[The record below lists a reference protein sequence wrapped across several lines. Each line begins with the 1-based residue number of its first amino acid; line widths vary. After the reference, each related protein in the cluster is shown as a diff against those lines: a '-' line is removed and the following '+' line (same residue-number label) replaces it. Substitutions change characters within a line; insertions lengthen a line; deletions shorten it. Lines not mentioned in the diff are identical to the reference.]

1 MSVQELTKKKR
12 IRAGHKSSVTR
23 FIAQVK
29 ETLKTGDWNAAKL
42 KQHLQ
47 LLQGKQDILNK
58 LDAEILEGLETEDE
72 ITGEIEQADI
82 FKENVAMTIIDLE
95 TALGEQH
102 NDTPLQIQTR
112 ESSRENGA
120 RPETQVQTRDRNDES
135 SRENDARPE
144 TPNNRDIR
152 EGTPR
157 SVTPS
162 SSSPSR
168 TEPTLAQSRGGK
180 VKLPKLTLR
189 KFSGDPTAWT
199 PFWDSYES
207 AIHQNP
213 DLSDIDKFNYL
224 QSLVEHSAAEAIA
237 GLTLSSSNYAEA
249 ITVLK
254 KRFGNKQ
261 QLINKHME
269 ALLSLPAV
277 TSVYE
282 LRNLRQLYDKVE
294 SHVRSLKSIGIAA
307 SSYGNLLASI
317 LMKKIPSE
325 LCLIVS
331 RETVEDNWNLDSL
344 LKVLEKEI
352 GARERASTNTSA
364 QPRKLVR
371 DYATTAALLSD
382 TSPLCVF
389 CDQTHY
395 SNHCRVVADQE
406 KRKQLLL
413 KAGRC
418 FICLKR
424 GHLSRDCRSARG
436 CYNCGGKH
444 NSSICKSQRSGS
456 KNAQNTSPTST
467 EQTQNV
473 KPQMQHQTQ
482 SAPVLAMYV
491 DVKTPVLLQT
501 ARAAVFQPHRPSLT
515 TIVRII
521 LDSGSQRSYVTDM
534 VRKNLALH
542 TEQTETIVMKTFGCH
557 EKVQICDV
565 VKLAIKTATGMNLV
579 LPFLVVPSICEPI
592 AGQPIT
598 LARDTY
604 PHLFGLN
611 LADDSGMSESLGIS
625 VLIGADH
632 YWKLATGRVCRGK
645 TGPTAIETVLG
656 WVLSGPVPG
665 ITCGETSTNLVSAHA
680 LKLETSVLC
689 CHDCD
694 LDQRLKKYWDLETL
708 GIKEGEMPAYSQFME
723 CITFQDGR
731 YCVQLPWKNPHPHLP
746 DNFKLSQRRLCGLL
760 RRLRQEPSLLQR
772 YDTVI
777 KEQLKEGIV
786 EVVQDPWTSVV
797 EKLHYIPHH
806 GVIRDDKQTTKLRIV
821 YDASAKEDGPSL
833 NDCLYAGPPF
843 GQFIFDILVRF
854 RLHQVALVADIEK
867 AFLMISVDKKDI
879 DVLRFLWVDNVHAD
893 LLNLQ
898 VLRFTRVVF
907 GVASSPF
914 LLNATLKYH
923 LEKYRSA
930 DPETVDRLERAL
942 YVDDVTYGADS
953 VEEAFVLFTKSKL
966 WLKEGGFNLRKF
978 VTNSSMLQR
987 KIDLQ
992 ESCPVNCTKTVSP
1005 HQSTSE
1011 ELSFAKVALGVDES
1025 HLKGLKVL
1033 GIQWNPDEDMFIFDL
1048 SNLCKRSMELEPTKR
1063 GIVGIV
1069 SRIYDPIGI
1078 VSPVTIQF
1086 KMMFQ
1091 ELCTNHL
1098 NWDDQ
1103 LSGELLVKWK
1113 KLLSEFQQ
1121 VEPLRFPRCYFRNS
1135 MRTSSSYTLHGFG
1148 DASQR
1153 AYAAVVYLLIET
1165 PDGRSTRFVGLKTR
1179 VAPVKGHSIPRLE
1192 LLAALLLARL
1202 ISSLESA
1209 LKSEIALMPSM
1220 CYTDSKVAL
1229 YWIKGES
1236 QEWRQFV
1243 QNRVNEIR
1251 TLVPAQHWKHCSGH
1265 DNPADLPS
1273 RGISLPELLSKS
1285 VWFSGPSWLS
1295 SPVQAS
1301 RCDEESM
1308 PDECILEMKKSAQHV
1323 LLVGGEIGTVMQ
1335 CQRFSSLGRLLRVT
1349 AYVLKF
1355 IAIIKARGSVSAGLS
1370 SKDVSDA
1377 EEFWIKSSQAA
1388 LLQDVKF
1395 QVWKTQ
1401 FGLYYDN
1408 EIWRCGGMLRNAD
1421 LDVCAKHPILLPS
1434 GHHFTMLVI
1443 RQSHEKVLHGGV
1455 KETLTELRSRFWVVK
1470 GRSVVKK
1477 LLHKCVI
1484 CRMIDGKPY
1493 ASSLPPP
1500 LPEFRVTQSPP
1511 FAFTGLDYAGPLYLK
1526 GTEDKVWICL
1536 FTCCATRAL
1545 HLDLVVDMT
1554 TEAFIR
1560 CFKRFV
1566 ARRGIPRVIISD
1578 NSKTFKS
1585 ADKVI
1590 AEILNRPDIGEFFA
1604 GVRVKWNFNLEKAPW
1619 WGGFFE
1625 RLVKSTKRCLKKIIG
1640 TTKLSYEE
1648 LQTVLVEV
1656 EAILNSRPLTYV
1668 SSEDLE
1674 EPLTPSHLL
1683 TGRRLISLP
1692 DPQDSEDDPEY
1703 HASHTPEVLTRRM
1716 KHLTVMLDHFWKR
1729 WKLEYL
1735 VELREMHRY
1744 AQKPT
1749 TPHVPV
1755 SVGDV
1760 VLVYDEDHPRIFW
1773 KLAKVEGLIKGSD
1786 GVVRGAKVR
1795 VRSANGF
1802 TVLKRPVQHLFPL
1815 EVNIDH
1821 VSVAE
1826 DVRLRLSQQ
1835 KGQDEKEVQEER
1847 KVRPARASAQR
1858 ARQKIT
1864 EWMKSN

>member
-1 MSVQELTKKKR
+1 MGEPGTSDVQIDRDSAIRRKR
-12 IRAGHKSSVTR
+12 IRAGQKASATR
-23 FIAQVK
+23 IIAQAQ
-29 ETLKTGDWNAAKL
+29 ETIDAPQTNCSALKRFLSVLHEKRDIIL
-42 KQHLQ
+42 KM
-47 LLQGKQDILNK
+47 
-58 LDAEILEGLETEDE
+58 DAEILNDVGSEEE
-72 ITGEIEQADI
+72 IVREIEEADVYRERIELAVIAIEQAISETERASPLHIRQGEESASEPVNQQADRLSPVNQLADRRSI
-82 FKENVAMTIIDLE
+82 SPTPSDAQARVAPPSPVDNS
-95 TALGEQH
+95 H
-102 NDTPLQIQTR
+102 
-112 ESSRENGA
+112 SS
-120 RPETQVQTRDRNDES
+120 PKQVQPGSTTMK
-135 SRENDARPE
+135 
-144 TPNNRDIR
+144 TP
-152 EGTPR
+152 
-157 SVTPS
+157 
-162 SSSPSR
+162 
-168 TEPTLAQSRGGK
+168 K

-189 KFSGDPTAWT
+189 KFSGDPTAWI

-213 DLSDIDKFNYL
+213 DLSDIGKFNYL

-317 LMKKIPSE
+317 LMKKIPSD

-331 RETVEDNWNLDSL
+331 RETVEDNWDLDSL

-352 GARERASTNTSA
+352 EARERAAMNTSA
-364 QPRKLVR
+364 QPRKPVR
-371 DYATTAALLSD
+371 DYSTAAALLSG
-382 TSPLCVF
+382 TSSPLCAF
-389 CDQTHY
+389 CDQPHY
-395 SNHCRVVADQE
+395 STHCRVVTDHE

-413 KAGRC
+413 KGGRC
-418 FICLKR
+418 FICLKK
-424 GHLSRDCRSARG
+424 GHLSRDCRSSRG
-436 CYNCGGKH
+436 CYNCGGRH
-444 NSSICKSQRSGS
+444 HSSICKSQRSGPR
-456 KNAQNTSPTST
+456 NAQNTTPTST
-467 EQTQNV
+467 EQPQNV
-473 KPQMQHQTQ
+473 RLQMQPQQHQTQ
-482 SAPVLAMYV
+482 SAPVLSMYV

-501 ARAAVFQPHRPSLT
+501 ARASVFQPNRPSLT

-542 TEQTETIVMKTFGCH
+542 TEQAETIVMKTFGCH

-611 LADDSGMSESLGIS
+611 LADDSGRSESLAIS
-625 VLIGADH
+625 ILIGADH
-632 YWKLATGRVCRGK
+632 YWKLATGRVRRGK

-665 ITCGETSTNLVSAHA
+665 ITCGETSTNLISAHA
-680 LKLETSVLC
+680 LKLETSVLQ

-694 LDQRLKKYWDLETL
+694 LDQRLKKFWDLETL
-708 GIKEGEMPAYSQFME
+708 GIKE
-723 CITFQDGR
+723 
-731 YCVQLPWKNPHPHLP
+731 
-746 DNFKLSQRRLCGLL
+746 
-760 RRLRQEPSLLQR
+760 
-772 YDTVI
+772 
-777 KEQLKEGIV
+777 
-786 EVVQDPWTSVV
+786 
-797 EKLHYIPHH
+797 
-806 GVIRDDKQTTKLRIV
+806 
-821 YDASAKEDGPSL
+821 
-833 NDCLYAGPPF
+833 
-843 GQFIFDILVRF
+843 
-854 RLHQVALVADIEK
+854 
-867 AFLMISVDKKDI
+867 
-879 DVLRFLWVDNVHAD
+879 
-893 LLNLQ
+893 
-898 VLRFTRVVF
+898 
-907 GVASSPF
+907 
-914 LLNATLKYH
+914 
-923 LEKYRSA
+923 
-930 DPETVDRLERAL
+930 
-942 YVDDVTYGADS
+942 
-953 VEEAFVLFTKSKL
+953 
-966 WLKEGGFNLRKF
+966 
-978 VTNSSMLQR
+978 
-987 KIDLQ
+987 
-992 ESCPVNCTKTVSP
+992 
-1005 HQSTSE
+1005 
-1011 ELSFAKVALGVDES
+1011 
-1025 HLKGLKVL
+1025 
-1033 GIQWNPDEDMFIFDL
+1033 
-1048 SNLCKRSMELEPTKR
+1048 
-1063 GIVGIV
+1063 
-1069 SRIYDPIGI
+1069 
-1078 VSPVTIQF
+1078 
-1086 KMMFQ
+1086 
-1091 ELCTNHL
+1091 
-1098 NWDDQ
+1098 
-1103 LSGELLVKWK
+1103 
-1113 KLLSEFQQ
+1113 
-1121 VEPLRFPRCYFRNS
+1121 
-1135 MRTSSSYTLHGFG
+1135 
-1148 DASQR
+1148 
-1153 AYAAVVYLLIET
+1153 
-1165 PDGRSTRFVGLKTR
+1165 
-1179 VAPVKGHSIPRLE
+1179 
-1192 LLAALLLARL
+1192 
-1202 ISSLESA
+1202 
-1209 LKSEIALMPSM
+1209 
-1220 CYTDSKVAL
+1220 
-1229 YWIKGES
+1229 GES

-1251 TLVPAQHWKHCSGH
+1251 TLVPAQRWKHCSGH

-1273 RGISLPELLSKS
+1273 RGISLPELLNKS

-1301 RCDEESM
+1301 CCDEELM
-1308 PDECILEMKKSAQHV
+1308 PDECILEMTKSAQHV
-1323 LLVGGEIGTVMQ
+1323 LLVGGEIGTVIQ

-1355 IAIIKARGSVSAGLS
+1355 IAVLKVRGSVSAGLS

-1377 EEFWIKSSQAA
+1377 EEFWIKSSQAVLYKDA
-1388 LLQDVKF
+1388 KF

-1401 FGLYYDN
+1401 FGLYCDN
-1408 EIWRCGGMLRNAD
+1408 EIWRCGGRLRNAD

-1434 GHHFTMLVI
+1434 SHHFTMLVI

-1455 KETLTELRSRFWVVK
+1455 KETLTELHSRFWIVK

-1477 LLHKCVI
+1477 LLHKCVV
-1484 CRMIDGKPY
+1484 CKTIDGKPY

-1511 FAFTGLDYAGPLYLK
+1511 FAFTGLDYAGPLYLR

-1560 CFKRFV
+1560 CFKWFV

-1578 NSKTFKS
+1578 NSKTFKA

-1590 AEILNRPDIGEFFA
+1590 AEILNCPEIEEFFA

-1640 TTKLSYEE
+1640 TTRLSYEE

-1668 SSEDLE
+1668 TSEDLE

-1692 DPQDSEDDPEY
+1692 DPQDSEDDPDY

-1729 WKLEYL
+1729 WKWEYL

-1749 TPHVPV
+1749 TPHEPV

-1773 KLAKVEGLIKGSD
+1773 KLAKVEGLLKGSD

-1795 VRSANGF
+1795 VRSGNGF

-1815 EVNIDH
+1815 EVNVDD

-1826 DVRLRLSQQ
+1826 DVKLRLSHQ
-1835 KGQDEKEVQEER
+1835 KGQDEKEVQEEK

>member
-1 MSVQELTKKKR
+1 MSAQELTKKKR
-12 IRAGHKSSVTR
+12 IRVGHKSSVTR
-23 FIAQVK
+23 IIAQVK
-29 ETLKTGDWNAAKL
+29 ETLEEDDWNAAKL

-82 FKENVAMTIIDLE
+82 FKENIAMTIIDLE
-95 TALGEQH
+95 TALGKQQ
-102 NDTPLQIQTR
+102 NDAP
-112 ESSRENGA
+112 
-120 RPETQVQTRDRNDES
+120 TQAQTRDRNDES
-135 SRENDARPE
+135 AQVHGSRPE
-144 TPNNRDIR
+144 TPNNRDVR
-152 EGTPR
+152 EGTPL

-162 SSSPSR
+162 PSSPSR
-168 TEPTLAQSRGGK
+168 TEPTLAQPRGGK

-207 AIHQNP
+207 AIHRNP

-237 GLTLSSSNYAEA
+237 GLTLSSSNYGEA
-249 ITVLK
+249 IT
-254 KRFGNKQ
+254 
-261 QLINKHME
+261 
-269 ALLSLPAV
+269 
-277 TSVYE
+277 
-282 LRNLRQLYDKVE
+282 LYDKVE

-325 LCLIVS
+325 LCLIV
-331 RETVEDNWNLDSL
+331 
-344 LKVLEKEI
+344 LEKEI
-352 GARERASTNTSA
+352 EARERASTNTSS
-364 QPRKLVR
+364 QPWKPTRE
-371 DYATTAALLSD
+371 YSTAAALLANS
-382 TSPLCVF
+382 SPLCVF
-389 CDQTHY
+389 CDQSHY
-395 SNHCRVVADQE
+395 STHCRVVADQE

-418 FICLKR
+418 FICLKK
-424 GHLSRDCRSARG
+424 GHLSRDCRSSRG
-436 CYNCGGKH
+436 CYNCGGRH
-444 NSSICKSQRSGS
+444 HSSICKSQKIGS
-456 KNAQNTSPTST
+456 RNAQSTTPTSI

-473 KPQMQHQTQ
+473 RPQTQTQQHQTQ
-482 SAPVLAMYV
+482 SAPVLSMYV

-501 ARAAVFQPHRPSLT
+501 ARASVFQPHRPLLT
-515 TIVRII
+515 TVVRII

-534 VRKNLALH
+534 VRKNLALR
-542 TEQTETIVMKTFGCH
+542 TEQAETVVMKTFGCH

-565 VKLAIKTATGMNLV
+565 VKLAFKTATGTDLV

-592 AGQPIT
+592 AGQPVT

-611 LADDSGMSESLGIS
+611 LADDSSASESLDIS

-632 YWKLATGRVCRGK
+632 YWKLATGRVRRGK

-665 ITCGETSTNLVSAHA
+665 ITCGETITNLISAHA
-680 LKLETSVLC
+680 LKLEASVLQ

-694 LDQRLKKYWDLETL
+694 LDQRLKKFWDLETL
-708 GIKEGEMPAYSQFME
+708 GIKEGEMPAYSQFIE
-723 CITFQDGR
+723 SITFQDGR
-731 YCVQLPWKNPHPHLP
+731 YCVQLPWKNPHPTLL
-746 DNFKLSQRRLCGLL
+746 DNLNLSQRRLCNLL
-760 RRLRQEPSLLQR
+760 RRLRQDPSLLQR

-777 KEQLKEGIV
+777 KEQIKEGIV
-786 EVVQDPWTSVV
+786 EVVPDPWAPVV
-797 EKLHYIPHH
+797 EKVHYLPHH

-821 YDASAKEDGPSL
+821 YDASAKEGGPSL
-833 NDCLYAGPPF
+833 NDFLYAGPPF

-867 AFLMISVDKKDI
+867 AFLMVSVAKKDM
-879 DVLRFLWVDNVHAD
+879 DVLRFLWVDNIHAD
-893 LLNLQ
+893 LPNLQ

-914 LLNATLKYH
+914 LLNATLRYH
-923 LEKYRSA
+923 LEMYRSA
-930 DPETVDRLERAL
+930 DQEIVDKLERAL

-953 VEEAFVLFTKSKL
+953 VEDAFLLYTKSKL

-978 VTNSSMLQR
+978 VTNSSVLQR
-987 KIDLQ
+987 RIDLQ
-992 ESCPVNCTKTVSP
+992 ESCPISCTETTSP
-1005 HQSTSE
+1005 HQISSE
-1011 ELSFAKVALGVDES
+1011 DVSYAKHALGGDES
-1025 HLKGLKVL
+1025 HQKSLKVL
-1033 GIQWNPDEDMFIFDL
+1033 GIQWNPVEDMFILDL
-1048 SNLCKRSMELEPTKR
+1048 SQLCEQSIELEPTKR
-1063 GIVGIV
+1063 GVVGIV
-1069 SRIYDPIGI
+1069 SRIHDPIGI
-1078 VSPVTIQF
+1078 LSPVTIQF
-1086 KMMFQ
+1086 NIMFQ
-1091 ELCTNHL
+1091 ELCANRL
-1098 NWDDQ
+1098 NWDDR

-1113 KLLSEFQQ
+1113 KLLGEFQQ
-1121 VEPLRFPRCYFRNS
+1121 VEPLRLPRCYFRNS
-1135 MRTSSSYTLHGFG
+1135 MRASSSYTLHGFG
-1148 DASQR
+1148 DASLR
-1153 AYAAVVYLLIET
+1153 AYAAVVYLVIET
-1165 PDGRSTRFVGLKTR
+1165 PDGRSTQFVGSKSR

-1209 LKSEIALMPSM
+1209 LSSEIDLMPSM

-1265 DNPADLPS
+1265 GNPADLPS
-1273 RGISLPELLSKS
+1273 RGVSLSKLSSKS
-1285 VWFSGPSWLS
+1285 VWFNGPSWLS
-1295 SPVQAS
+1295 SAVQMS
-1301 RCDEESM
+1301 SCGEELM
-1308 PDECILEMKKSAQHV
+1308 PEECTLEMKKNLQHQSEKIVPV
-1323 LLVGGEIGTVMQ
+1323 LLVGGEIGTVIQ

-1355 IAIIKARGSVSAGLS
+1355 IAVLKAR
-1370 SKDVSDA
+1370 
-1377 EEFWIKSSQAA
+1377 
-1388 LLQDVKF
+1388 
-1395 QVWKTQ
+1395 
-1401 FGLYYDN
+1401 
-1408 EIWRCGGMLRNAD
+1408 
-1421 LDVCAKHPILLPS
+1421 
-1434 GHHFTMLVI
+1434 GHHFTTLVI
-1443 RQSHEKVLHGGV
+1443 LHSHEKVLHGGV

-1470 GRSVVKK
+1470 GRSIVRK
-1477 LLHKCVI
+1477 LLHKCVV
-1484 CRMIDGKPY
+1484 CKKVDGKPY

-1500 LPEFRVTQSPP
+1500 LPEFRVTQSTP

-1526 GTEDKVWICL
+1526 GTGDKVWVCL

-1590 AEILNRPDIGEFFA
+1590 AEILNHPEIEEFFS
-1604 GVRVKWNFNLEKAPW
+1604 GIRVKWNFNLEKAPW

-1625 RLVKSTKRCLKKIIG
+1625 RLVKSTKRCLKKTIG

-1648 LQTVLVEV
+1648 LHTVLVEV

-1668 SSEDLE
+1668 
-1674 EPLTPSHLL
+1674 
-1683 TGRRLISLP
+1683 LITLP
-1692 DPQDSEDDPEY
+1692 DPQDTEDDMDY

-1716 KHLTVMLDHFWKR
+1716 KHLTIMLDHFWKR
-1729 WKLEYL
+1729 WKREYL

-1749 TPHVPV
+1749 TPHELV

-1760 VLVYDEDHPRIFW
+1760 VLVYEEGHPRIFW
-1773 KLAKVEGLIKGSD
+1773 KLAKVEGLLKGSD
-1786 GVVRGAKVR
+1786 GAVRGAKVR
-1795 VRSANGF
+1795 VRSGNGF
-1802 TVLKRPVQHLFPL
+1802 TILKRPVQHLFPL
-1815 EVNIDH
+1815 EVNGGDAS
-1821 VSVAE
+1821 VS
-1826 DVRLRLSQQ
+1826 DVKLRLSPL
-1835 KGQDEKEVQEER
+1835 KGQDEKKVPDKRKMRPER
-1847 KVRPARASAQR
+1847 ACVQR

>member
-1 MSVQELTKKKR
+1 MGEPGTSDVQIDRDSAIRRKR
-12 IRAGHKSSVTR
+12 IRAGQKASATRIMAQAQETIDAPQTNCSALKRFLSVLHEKR
-23 FIAQVK
+23 DII
-29 ETLKTGDWNAAKL
+29 LKM
-42 KQHLQ
+42 
-47 LLQGKQDILNK
+47 
-58 LDAEILEGLETEDE
+58 DAEILNDVGSEEE
-72 ITGEIEQADI
+72 IVREIEEADVYRERIELAVIAIEQAISETERASPLHIRQGEESASEPVNQQADRRSPVNQLADRRSI
-82 FKENVAMTIIDLE
+82 SPTPSDAQARVAPPSPVDNS
-95 TALGEQH
+95 H
-102 NDTPLQIQTR
+102 
-112 ESSRENGA
+112 SS
-120 RPETQVQTRDRNDES
+120 PKQVQPGSTTMK
-135 SRENDARPE
+135 
-144 TPNNRDIR
+144 TP
-152 EGTPR
+152 
-157 SVTPS
+157 
-162 SSSPSR
+162 
-168 TEPTLAQSRGGK
+168 K

-189 KFSGDPTAWT
+189 KFSGDPTAWI

-317 LMKKIPSE
+317 LMKKIPSD

-331 RETVEDNWNLDSL
+331 RETVEDNWDLDLL

-352 GARERASTNTSA
+352 EARERAATNTSSA
-364 QPRKLVR
+364 QPRKPVR
-371 DYATTAALLSD
+371 DYSTAAALLSD
-382 TSPLCVF
+382 TSSPLCAF
-389 CDQTHY
+389 CDQPHY
-395 SNHCRVVADQE
+395 STHCRVVTDHE

-413 KAGRC
+413 KGGRC
-418 FICLKR
+418 FICLKK
-424 GHLSRDCRSARG
+424 GHLSRDCWSSRG
-436 CYNCGGKH
+436 CYNCGGRH
-444 NSSICKSQRSGS
+444 HSSICKSQRSGPR
-456 KNAQNTSPTST
+456 NAQNTTPTST
-467 EQTQNV
+467 EQPQNV
-473 KPQMQHQTQ
+473 RPQMQPQQHQTQ
-482 SAPVLAMYV
+482 SAPVLSMYV

-501 ARAAVFQPHRPSLT
+501 ARASVFQPNRPSLT

-521 LDSGSQRSYVTDM
+521 LDSGSQRSYVTEM

-542 TEQTETIVMKTFGCH
+542 TEQAETIVMKTFGCH

-565 VKLAIKTATGMNLV
+565 VKLAIKTATGTDLV

-611 LADDSGMSESLGIS
+611 LADDSDRSESLAIS
-625 VLIGADH
+625 ILIGADH
-632 YWKLATGRVCRGK
+632 YWKLATGRVRRGK

-665 ITCGETSTNLVSAHA
+665 ITCGETSTNLISAHA
-680 LKLETSVLC
+680 LKLETSVLQ

-694 LDQRLKKYWDLETL
+694 LDQRLKKFWDLETL
-708 GIKEGEMPAYSQFME
+708 GIKE
-723 CITFQDGR
+723 
-731 YCVQLPWKNPHPHLP
+731 
-746 DNFKLSQRRLCGLL
+746 
-760 RRLRQEPSLLQR
+760 
-772 YDTVI
+772 
-777 KEQLKEGIV
+777 
-786 EVVQDPWTSVV
+786 
-797 EKLHYIPHH
+797 
-806 GVIRDDKQTTKLRIV
+806 
-821 YDASAKEDGPSL
+821 
-833 NDCLYAGPPF
+833 
-843 GQFIFDILVRF
+843 
-854 RLHQVALVADIEK
+854 
-867 AFLMISVDKKDI
+867 
-879 DVLRFLWVDNVHAD
+879 
-893 LLNLQ
+893 
-898 VLRFTRVVF
+898 
-907 GVASSPF
+907 
-914 LLNATLKYH
+914 
-923 LEKYRSA
+923 
-930 DPETVDRLERAL
+930 
-942 YVDDVTYGADS
+942 
-953 VEEAFVLFTKSKL
+953 
-966 WLKEGGFNLRKF
+966 
-978 VTNSSMLQR
+978 
-987 KIDLQ
+987 
-992 ESCPVNCTKTVSP
+992 
-1005 HQSTSE
+1005 
-1011 ELSFAKVALGVDES
+1011 
-1025 HLKGLKVL
+1025 
-1033 GIQWNPDEDMFIFDL
+1033 
-1048 SNLCKRSMELEPTKR
+1048 
-1063 GIVGIV
+1063 
-1069 SRIYDPIGI
+1069 
-1078 VSPVTIQF
+1078 
-1086 KMMFQ
+1086 
-1091 ELCTNHL
+1091 
-1098 NWDDQ
+1098 
-1103 LSGELLVKWK
+1103 
-1113 KLLSEFQQ
+1113 
-1121 VEPLRFPRCYFRNS
+1121 
-1135 MRTSSSYTLHGFG
+1135 
-1148 DASQR
+1148 
-1153 AYAAVVYLLIET
+1153 
-1165 PDGRSTRFVGLKTR
+1165 
-1179 VAPVKGHSIPRLE
+1179 
-1192 LLAALLLARL
+1192 
-1202 ISSLESA
+1202 
-1209 LKSEIALMPSM
+1209 
-1220 CYTDSKVAL
+1220 
-1229 YWIKGES
+1229 GES

-1251 TLVPAQHWKHCSGH
+1251 TLVPAQRWKHCSGH

-1273 RGISLPELLSKS
+1273 RGISLPELLNKS

-1301 RCDEESM
+1301 CCDEELM

-1323 LLVGGEIGTVMQ
+1323 LLVGGEIGTVIQ

-1355 IAIIKARGSVSAGLS
+1355 IAVLKVRGSVSAGLS

-1377 EEFWIKSSQAA
+1377 EEFWIKSSQAV
-1388 LLQDVKF
+1388 LLKDAKF

-1401 FGLYYDN
+1401 FGLYCDN
-1408 EIWRCGGMLRNAD
+1408 EIWRCGGRLRNAD

-1434 GHHFTMLVI
+1434 SHHFTMLVI

-1455 KETLTELRSRFWVVK
+1455 KETLTELRSRFWIVK

-1477 LLHKCVI
+1477 LLHKCVV
-1484 CRMIDGKPY
+1484 CKKIDGKPY

-1511 FAFTGLDYAGPLYLK
+1511 FAFTGLDYAGPLYLR

-1566 ARRGIPRVIISD
+1566 ARRGIPQVIISD
-1578 NSKTFKS
+1578 NSKTFKA

-1590 AEILNRPDIGEFFA
+1590 AEILNRPEIEEFFA

-1640 TTKLSYEE
+1640 TTRLSYEE

-1668 SSEDLE
+1668 TSEDLE

-1692 DPQDSEDDPEY
+1692 DPQDSEDDPDY

-1729 WKLEYL
+1729 WKWEYL

-1749 TPHVPV
+1749 TPHEPV
-1755 SVGDV
+1755 SFGDV

-1773 KLAKVEGLIKGSD
+1773 KLAKVEGLLKGSD

-1795 VRSANGF
+1795 VRSGNGF

-1815 EVNIDH
+1815 EVNVDD

-1826 DVRLRLSQQ
+1826 DVKLRLSQQ
-1835 KGQDEKEVQEER
+1835 KGQDEKEVQEEK

>member
-1 MSVQELTKKKR
+1 MGEPGTSDVQIDRDSAIRRKR
-12 IRAGHKSSVTR
+12 IRAGQKASATRIMAQAQETIDAPQTNCSALKRFLSVLHEKR
-23 FIAQVK
+23 DII
-29 ETLKTGDWNAAKL
+29 LKM
-42 KQHLQ
+42 
-47 LLQGKQDILNK
+47 
-58 LDAEILEGLETEDE
+58 DAEILNDVGSEEE
-72 ITGEIEQADI
+72 IVREIEEADVYRERIEMAVIAIEQAISETERASPLHIRQGEESASEPVNQQADRLSPVNQLADRRSI
-82 FKENVAMTIIDLE
+82 SPTPSDAQARVAPPSQVDNS
-95 TALGEQH
+95 H
-102 NDTPLQIQTR
+102 
-112 ESSRENGA
+112 SS
-120 RPETQVQTRDRNDES
+120 PKQVQPGSTTMK
-135 SRENDARPE
+135 
-144 TPNNRDIR
+144 TP
-152 EGTPR
+152 
-157 SVTPS
+157 
-162 SSSPSR
+162 
-168 TEPTLAQSRGGK
+168 K
-180 VKLPKLTLR
+180 VKLPKLTLK

-213 DLSDIDKFNYL
+213 DLLDIDKFNYL

-317 LMKKIPSE
+317 LMKKIPSD

-331 RETVEDNWNLDSL
+331 RETVEDNWDLDSL

-352 GARERASTNTSA
+352 EARERAATNTSA
-364 QPRKLVR
+364 QPRKPVR
-371 DYATTAALLSD
+371 DYSTAAALLSD
-382 TSPLCVF
+382 TSSPLCAF
-389 CDQTHY
+389 CDQPHY
-395 SNHCRVVADQE
+395 STHCRVVTDHE

-413 KAGRC
+413 KGGRC
-418 FICLKR
+418 FICLKK
-424 GHLSRDCRSARG
+424 GHLSRDCRSSRG
-436 CYNCGGKH
+436 CYNCGGRH
-444 NSSICKSQRSGS
+444 HSSICKSQRSGPR
-456 KNAQNTSPTST
+456 NAQNTTPTST
-467 EQTQNV
+467 EQPQNV
-473 KPQMQHQTQ
+473 RPQMQPQQHQTQ
-482 SAPVLAMYV
+482 SAPVLSMYV

-501 ARAAVFQPHRPSLT
+501 ARASVFQPNRPSLT

-521 LDSGSQRSYVTDM
+521 LDSGSQRSYVTEM

-542 TEQTETIVMKTFGCH
+542 TEQAETIVMKTFGCH

-565 VKLAIKTATGMNLV
+565 VKLAIKTATGTDLV

-611 LADDSGMSESLGIS
+611 LADDSGRSESLAIS
-625 VLIGADH
+625 ILIGADH
-632 YWKLATGRVCRGK
+632 YWKLATGRVRRGK

-665 ITCGETSTNLVSAHA
+665 ITFGETSTNLISAHA
-680 LKLETSVLC
+680 LKLETSVLQ

-694 LDQRLKKYWDLETL
+694 LDQRLKKFWDLETL

-723 CITFQDGR
+723 GITFQDGR
-731 YCVQLPWKNPHPHLP
+731 YCVQLPWKNPHPTLP

-786 EVVQDPWTSVV
+786 EVVQDPWTSVM
-797 EKLHYIPHH
+797 EKVHYIPHH

-821 YDASAKEDGPSL
+821 YDASA
-833 NDCLYAGPPF
+833 
-843 GQFIFDILVRF
+843 
-854 RLHQVALVADIEK
+854 
-867 AFLMISVDKKDI
+867 
-879 DVLRFLWVDNVHAD
+879 
-893 LLNLQ
+893 
-898 VLRFTRVVF
+898 
-907 GVASSPF
+907 
-914 LLNATLKYH
+914 
-923 LEKYRSA
+923 
-930 DPETVDRLERAL
+930 
-942 YVDDVTYGADS
+942 
-953 VEEAFVLFTKSKL
+953 
-966 WLKEGGFNLRKF
+966 
-978 VTNSSMLQR
+978 
-987 KIDLQ
+987 
-992 ESCPVNCTKTVSP
+992 
-1005 HQSTSE
+1005 
-1011 ELSFAKVALGVDES
+1011 
-1025 HLKGLKVL
+1025 
-1033 GIQWNPDEDMFIFDL
+1033 
-1048 SNLCKRSMELEPTKR
+1048 
-1063 GIVGIV
+1063 
-1069 SRIYDPIGI
+1069 
-1078 VSPVTIQF
+1078 
-1086 KMMFQ
+1086 
-1091 ELCTNHL
+1091 
-1098 NWDDQ
+1098 
-1103 LSGELLVKWK
+1103 
-1113 KLLSEFQQ
+1113 
-1121 VEPLRFPRCYFRNS
+1121 
-1135 MRTSSSYTLHGFG
+1135 
-1148 DASQR
+1148 
-1153 AYAAVVYLLIET
+1153 
-1165 PDGRSTRFVGLKTR
+1165 
-1179 VAPVKGHSIPRLE
+1179 
-1192 LLAALLLARL
+1192 
-1202 ISSLESA
+1202 
-1209 LKSEIALMPSM
+1209 
-1220 CYTDSKVAL
+1220 
-1229 YWIKGES
+1229 

-1243 QNRVNEIR
+1243 HNRVNEIR
-1251 TLVPAQHWKHCSGH
+1251 TLVPAQRWKHCSGH

-1273 RGISLPELLSKS
+1273 RGISLPELLNKS

-1301 RCDEESM
+1301 CCDEELM

-1323 LLVGGEIGTVMQ
+1323 LLVGGEIGTVIQ

-1355 IAIIKARGSVSAGLS
+1355 IAVLKVRGSVSAGLS

-1377 EEFWIKSSQAA
+1377 EEFWIKSSQAV
-1388 LLQDVKF
+1388 LLKDAKF

-1401 FGLYYDN
+1401 FGLYCDN
-1408 EIWRCGGMLRNAD
+1408 EIWRCGGRLRNAD

-1434 GHHFTMLVI
+1434 SHHFTMLVI

-1455 KETLTELRSRFWVVK
+1455 KETLTELRSRFWIVK

-1477 LLHKCVI
+1477 LLHKCVV
-1484 CRMIDGKPY
+1484 CKKIDGKPY

-1511 FAFTGLDYAGPLYLK
+1511 FAFTGLDYAGPLYLR

-1578 NSKTFKS
+1578 NSKTFKA

-1590 AEILNRPDIGEFFA
+1590 AEILNRPEIEEFFA

-1640 TTKLSYEE
+1640 TTRLSYEE

-1656 EAILNSRPLTYV
+1656 DAILNSRPLTYV

-1692 DPQDSEDDPEY
+1692 DPQDSEDDPDY

-1729 WKLEYL
+1729 WKWEYL

-1749 TPHVPV
+1749 TPHEPV

-1773 KLAKVEGLIKGSD
+1773 KLAKVEGLLKGSD

-1795 VRSANGF
+1795 VRSGNGF

-1815 EVNIDH
+1815 EVNVDN

-1826 DVRLRLSQQ
+1826 DVKLRLSQQ
-1835 KGQDEKEVQEER
+1835 KGQDEKEVQEEK